1 MSIPRPNP
9 GRKQGSS
16 TARTSKT
23 TSNSP
28 SNLEK
33 RDQDQH
39 ESQDTKHRFQLSTRK
54 ILQKKKVLQ
63 ALSKFPCEN
72 YYGPHPPIIFSP
84 ATQNQPRHSSRSK
97 PRQKPESTRPL

>member
-39 ESQDTKHRFQLSTRK
+39 ESQDANHRFPAATRK
-54 ILQKKKVLQ
+54 ILQKKVLQ
-63 ALSKFPCEN
+63 ALSKFPWEN
-72 YYGPHPPIIFSP
+72 YYGPHPLIIFLQPHRTGHGFLMEQTSQSP
-84 ATQNQPRHSSRSK
+84 IP
-97 PRQKPESTRPL
+97 